1 MIRRTVS
8 PHRRMRA
15 CDTEA
20 MRQPR
25 GTDDLIEIDLIDA
38 DPSAFSNRDLAPIPE
53 RRPLPRWLIPAAIGI
68 VVVVAASALVWRPW
82 EHEPKWRTFATGP
95 PPTAILTER
104 LLLDGSGSPVDVQL
118 GQDLAGS
125 EPTPYGYVF
134 TETNGTYESDR
145 WALFHS
151 RGSNGGGEA
160 TPADATYRVQGMNA
174 KVRRVRVRNTITWG
188 PVDGNY
194 WDAETNLLSRDEAL
208 AFADSVGVVEG
219 LPAIERSYRLR
230 DLHPLGDVKTLE
242 RVQVLASYLG
252 GEPVLSPFTPTMLTY
267 AGDSGPLHV
276 ASIAIPS
283 DGLAVAEFYFGH
295 ATPVTA
301 IGMPALLIHSR
312 RLGTMVVWMDGGRL
326 VVVAGQESDEHMVLL
341 ANEVRRASPVEWA
354 AVVDA
359 ATPHADVTTPIDQ
372 VTINGGTTPDG
383 TAWRASI
390 TLGNPVV
397 ICVHFGPEDT
407 TIGSCIFST
416 PLSPGLH
423 TIEDPALRAAI
434 VVGVV
439 PADTNTVLRIT
450 DLDGVVA
457 IQRPK
462 AIDDSTAAAA
472 ALLPPG
478 ATYELVELEN

>member
-1 MIRRTVS
+1 MTQRAVS
-8 PHRRMRA
+8 LPGGMWA

-25 GTDDLIEIDLIDA
+25 GTDNLIEIDLIDA
-38 DPSAFSNRDLAPIPE
+38 DPSAFGNRELAPVPD
-53 RRPLPRWLIPAAIGI
+53 RRPLPRWLISTAIGI
-68 VVVVAASALVWRPW
+68 VLVVGATTLVGRPW

-95 PPTAILTER
+95 APAAILTER
-104 LLLDGSGSPVDVQL
+104 LVLDAHGYPVDVHI
-118 GQDLAGS
+118 GQDLAGA

-151 RGSNGGGEA
+151 RGSNSGGEA
-160 TPADATYRVQGMNA
+160 TPADDTYRVQGMNA
-174 KVRRVRVRNTITWG
+174 KVRRVRVRTTITWG

-208 AFADSVGVVEG
+208 RFSGAVGVVQG
-219 LPAIERSYRLR
+219 VPAIERSYPLR

-267 AGDSGPLHV
+267 VGDAGPLLV
-276 ASIAIPS
+276 ASIAIAP
-283 DGLAVAEFYFGH
+283 DGLAIAEFYFGH
-295 ATPVTA
+295 ATPVSVV
-301 IGMPALLIHSR
+301 GMPALLIHSR
-312 RLGTMVVWMDGGRL
+312 RFATMVVWMDGGRL
-326 VVVAGQESDEHMVLL
+326 VVVAGRESDDDMVVL
-341 ANEVRRASPVEWA
+341 ANDVRRANPVEWS
-354 AVVDA
+354 AVVDV

-450 DLDGVVA
+450 DLDGVVS

-462 AIDDSTAAAA
+462 AIDDTTAAAA

-478 ATYELVELEN
+478 STYELVELEN